1 MKDHVASRVPLQ
13 DEITA
18 TAYNNPYFDRLIV
31 VRRERT
37 VATVTVS
44 PKYQV
49 VIPSDVRDRLKIK
62 PGQKV
67 AVIEKD
73 GVVHLVPIRPLKEL
87 NGMASGATLKGLRD
101 EGDRR

>member
-1 MKDHVASRVPLQ
+1 
-13 DEITA
+13 
-18 TAYNNPYFDRLIV
+18 
-31 VRRERT
+31 

-49 VIPSDVRDRLKIK
+49 VIPSDVRHRLNLR

-73 GVVHLVPIRPLKEL
+73 GVIHLVPIRPIKQLK
-87 NGMASGATLKGLRD
+87 GMAGKMTGKGLRD
-101 EGDRR
+101 EGQER

>member
-1 MKDHVASRVPLQ
+1 V
-13 DEITA
+13 
-18 TAYNNPYFDRLIV
+18 YNNPYFDRRIV
-31 VRRERT
+31 VRGEKPL
-37 VATVTVS
+37 ATVTVS

-49 VIPSDVRDRLKIK
+49 VIPSDVRERLKLK

-87 NGMASGATLKGLRD
+87 KGMASGATLKGLRD